1 MTVAAAN
8 TEIGWS
14 KPAMSMR
21 VLRWQRR
28 AFGLAAAL
36 ALALPATGCM
46 TTEQTAAQA
55 SSSLPASDLAAIRY
69 FADSPPSDLVPKR
82 RAGDRHTVLA
92 LSGGGPDGAYGVGA
106 LAGWSN
112 AGTRPAFDVVTGV
125 STGALMAPFA
135 FLGRDYD
142 ELIAGLYTG
151 PKIAGLL
158 NGGVGNLVWQ
168 PGLYRH
174 EPLRALIDEHVTDE
188 LLVRIA
194 GEHRKGRRLLIA
206 TSSLDAQRVTVW
218 NLGAL
223 AASERPDRLT
233 LFRDVLTAAISV
245 PVLFP
250 PVPLPGA
257 RPNELHADA
266 GVLRGFYSGLELFPG
281 EGRGCAS
288 RRQPCALY
296 VIIHNKLYPEARE
309 IPASIGTI
317 GSWAVASIIKS
328 NLMLALETA
337 QQKSRENGIRF
348 GMAYLDTDRPGVSP
362 IDFDIPYMQAMY
374 ALGHDRARRPDF
386 WRGTLLPPKGPAPA
400 AAPVA
405 PPVSAAPLLAHDPAR
420 SAALAP

>member
-8 TEIGWS
+8 REAGRNQ
-14 KPAMSMR
+14 PAMPTL
-21 VLRWQRR
+21 VLRWRR
-28 AFGLAAAL
+28 LALGLAAAL
-36 ALALPATGCM
+36 ALALPATGCV
-46 TTEQTAAQA
+46 TTDQIAAQA
-55 SSSLPASDLAAIRY
+55 TSSRPVADLAAIRY
-69 FADSPPSDLVPKR
+69 FADSPPAHVVPKR
-82 RAGDRHTVLA
+82 RAGERHTVLA

-106 LAGWSN
+106 LAGWSK

-125 STGALMAPFA
+125 STGALIAPFA

-158 NGGVGNLVWQ
+158 QGGVGNLVWQ

-174 EPLRALIDEHVTDE
+174 EPLRALIDEHVTDD
-188 LLVRIA
+188 LLLRIA
-194 GEHRKGRRLLIA
+194 AEHRKGRRLLIA
-206 TSSLDAQRVTVW
+206 TSSLDAQRVTIW

-223 AASERPDRLT
+223 AASDRPDRLT

-257 RPNELHADA
+257 RPGEFHADA

-309 IPASIGTI
+309 IPARIGTI

-337 QQKSRENGIRF
+337 QRKSRENGIRF

-374 ALGHDRARRPDF
+374 ALGHDRALKSDF
-386 WRGTLLPPKGPAPA
+386 WRGTLVPPQGPAPA

-405 PPVSAAPLLAHDPAR
+405 PPVSAAPPPAHDPVR
-420 SAALAP
+420 SAAFTP